1 MKLRSLA
8 IALLLALTAI
18 TPVSA
23 NAASQLEIGIAYD
36 IGGPGDR
43 SYNDAALAGLQKAS
57 KKFNI
62 SVDPVVT
69 DGTSADREKRLR
81 SLIAKNCNPIIA
93 VGGGY
98 APTIQLLA
106 IEFPDT
112 HFAIL
117 NDASVDALNVT
128 SIVFANTQGAYLA
141 GYSAALVSKS
151 GKVAMIAD
159 PKQADIYQNGFL
171 AGVSAAKNKVKALV
185 KYVNGSSANS
195 AKQAMDAGADVL
207 YVATVGSDSDLF
219 SAVVARNTAKKK
231 PSNFRQVGVISVEPD
246 QYITVTAA
254 TKKYLIASVIKRVD
268 KAMYDVIALATTDS
282 QYLDTIDPVAGIYG
296 HRYSITG
303 GGIEFAT
310 YSPTLISKQSLINAA
325 ASVAQKIQG

>member
-1 MKLRSLA
+1 MKFRAIVIAAVVALSSLLPHVA
-8 IALLLALTAI
+8 H
-18 TPVSA
+18 
-23 NAASQLEIGIAYD
+23 AAPQLVVGIAYD

-43 SYNDAALAGLQKAS
+43 SYNDAALAGLMKAS
-57 KKFNI
+57 KKFSIAVN
-62 SVDPVVT
+62 PVVT

-81 SLIAKNCNPIIA
+81 SLITKNCNPIIA
-93 VGGGY
+93 VGNGY

-159 PKQADIYQNGFL
+159 PRQADIYQNGFV
-171 AGVSAAKNKVKALV
+171 AGVAAAKTKVKPLV
-185 KYVNGSSANS
+185 KYVTGSSVLS
-195 AKQAMDAGADVL
+195 AKQAMDAGADIL
-207 YVATVGSDSDLF
+207 YVSTVGSDSDLF
-219 SAVVARNTAKKK
+219 GAVVARNTAKKK
-231 PSNFRQVGVISVEPD
+231 AKNFHQVGVISVEPD
-246 QYITVTAA
+246 QYITVTSS
-254 TKKYLIASVIKRVD
+254 TKKYLIASVVKRVD
-268 KAMYDVIALATTDS
+268 KAMYDVIAMAISGS

-310 YSPTLISKQSLINAA
+310 YSSALISKQSMINAA
-325 ASVAQKIQG
+325 AAAAEKIQG

>member
-1 MKLRSLA
+1 MKLRALV
-8 IALLLALTAI
+8 IASLLALTSLFQ
-18 TPVSA
+18 TSA
-23 NAASQLEIGIAYD
+23 QAAPQLSIGIAYD

-57 KKFNI
+57 KKFSI
-62 SVDPVVT
+62 AVDPVVT
-69 DGTSADREKRLR
+69 DGTSSDREKRLR
-81 SLIAKNCNPIIA
+81 SLIAKGCNPIIA

-159 PKQADIYQNGFL
+159 PRQADIYQNGFV
-171 AGVSAAKNKVKALV
+171 AGVLAAKNKVKPLV
-185 KYVNGSSANS
+185 KYVNGSSVVS
-195 AKQAMDAGADVL
+195 AKQAMDAGADIL
-207 YVATVGSDSDLF
+207 YVTTVGSDSDLF

-231 PSNFRQVGVISVEPD
+231 PSNFHQVGVISVEPD
-246 QYITVTAA
+246 QYITVTPV

-268 KAMYDVIALATTDS
+268 KAMYDVIAMATTDS
-282 QYLDTIDPVAGIYG
+282 QYLDTIDSTAGIYG

-310 YSPTLISKQSLINAA
+310 YSSSLIAKQALINAA
-325 ASVAQKIQG
+325 AATAEKIQG

>member
-1 MKLRSLA
+1 MKIRA
-8 IALLLALTAI
+8 IFIATVLALSSISTTA
-18 TPVSA
+18 TH
-23 NAASQLEIGIAYD
+23 AATQLTIGIAYD

-43 SYNDAALAGLQKAS
+43 SYNDAALAGLKKAS
-57 KKFNI
+57 KQFSI
-62 SVDPVVT
+62 TVDPVVT

-93 VGGGY
+93 VGNGY
-98 APTIQLLA
+98 APTLQLLA

-141 GYSAALVSKS
+141 GYSAALISKS

-159 PKQADIYQNGFL
+159 ARQADIYQNGFV
-171 AGVSAAKNKVKALV
+171 AGVVAAKKKVKPLV
-185 KYVNGSSANS
+185 KYVTGSSVQS

-219 SAVVARNTAKKK
+219 GAVVARNTAKKK
-231 PSNFRQVGVISVEPD
+231 PANFHQIGVISVEPD
-246 QYITVTAA
+246 QYITVTST

-268 KAMYDVIALATTDS
+268 KAMNDVIAMATSGS
-282 QYLDTIDPVAGIYG
+282 QYLDTIDSVAGIYG

-310 YSPTLISKQSLINAA
+310 YSPVLVSKQALINAA
-325 ASVAQKIQG
+325 AANAEKIQG